1 MGLDMYLNKAKRF
14 NDANLKEIISI
25 NCYLQWKE
33 QDNEY
38 SLLEWCGVKEEKINK
53 DLLTLYESE
62 FNTKYYSWDDEK
74 KYGRKSIISYLADW
88 RKANQIHR
96 WFVENVQDGN
106 DDCEIYEVSK
116 EQLEE
121 LLTLCKIVLENSKLI
136 DAQVKNGQTYVDG
149 EWVDNYEDGQVIENN
164 VIARKLLPTAS
175 GFFFGSTEYDQWYLE
190 DIKHTIAVLEDCL
203 RDTDFEHE
211 VVMYSS
217 SW

>member
-1 MGLDMYLNKAKRF
+1 MKVNLIQGIIHGMMRKNMVERVLYLILQTGGRQIKFTDGSLKMY
-14 NDANLKEIISI
+14 
-25 NCYLQWKE
+25 
-33 QDNEY
+33 
-38 SLLEWCGVKEEKINK
+38 
-53 DLLTLYESE
+53 
-62 FNTKYYSWDDEK
+62 
-74 KYGRKSIISYLADW
+74 
-88 RKANQIHR
+88 
-96 WFVENVQDGN
+96 